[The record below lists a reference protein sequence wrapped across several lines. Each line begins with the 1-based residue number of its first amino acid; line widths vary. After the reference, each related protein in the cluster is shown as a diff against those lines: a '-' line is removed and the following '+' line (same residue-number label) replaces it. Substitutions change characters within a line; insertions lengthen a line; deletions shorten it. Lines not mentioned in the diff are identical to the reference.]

1 MKTIIPLPLPWVK
14 ETADKST
21 EASLR
26 WRFLLFP
33 ADSLNGWK
41 ASGD

>member
-1 MKTIIPLPLPWVK
+1 MIRQETDGLDQK
-14 ETADKST
+14 TADKST
-21 EASLR
+21 EASL
-26 WRFLLFP
+26 WWLFHLFP